1 MSTVEGK
8 KQEKR
13 RALLDA
19 AYELFLERGTS
30 KTSVEDITS
39 RAKVGK
45 GTFYLYFAD
54 KGSVTQALLARVSYQ
69 LLDNACTAAEQHAAE
84 LTSFP
89 DQMIFVID
97 HIIEALRADTL
108 MLRFLERS
116 FVWPGL
122 DQIEASGEAEPLMR
136 KVLQIVMCSPEMA
149 GRTEREIYQ
158 RITAL
163 GSMCISVCYTS
174 VLEGKPDNI
183 DNMKPILYDIIRRRS
198 ERTSPLPAPAKGPL
212 RQSSGAKNGKGRLF
226 SKKPLQLRK
235 KCDIILK
242 SIRHLD
248 G

>member
-69 LLDNACTAAEQHAAE
+69 LLDNACAAAEQHAAE

-149 GRTEREIYQ
+149 GRTERE
-158 RITAL
+158 
-163 GSMCISVCYTS
+163 
-174 VLEGKPDNI
+174 D
-183 DNMKPILYDIIRRRS
+183 
-198 ERTSPLPAPAKGPL
+198 LPAHHRPGQHVHVGVLYLRVGGQARQHRQHEAHPL
-212 RQSSGAKNGKGRLF
+212 
-226 SKKPLQLRK
+226 
-235 KCDIILK
+235 
-242 SIRHLD
+242 
-248 G
+248 

>member
-45 GTFYLYFAD
+45 GTFYLSFAD

-69 LLDNACTAAEQHAAE
+69 LLDNACAAAEQHAAE

-183 DNMKPILYDIIRRRS
+183 DNMKPILYDIIRRA
-198 ERTSPLPAPAKGPL
+198 L
-212 RQSSGAKNGKGRLF
+212 
-226 SKKPLQLRK
+226 
-235 KCDIILK
+235 
-242 SIRHLD
+242 
-248 G
+248 

>member
-1 MSTVEGK
+1 MKPSGKEESSGNMGTVEGK

-13 RALLDA
+13 RALLEA
-19 AYELFLERGTS
+19 AYDLFLERGAA

-39 RAKVGK
+39 RAKVAK
-45 GTFYLYFAD
+45 GTFYLYFQD
-54 KGSVTQALLARVSYQ
+54 KGAVMQALLGRVSYQ
-69 LLDNACTAAEQHAAE
+69 LLSNACEAVEKQTE
-84 LTSFP
+84 LENFP
-89 DQMIFVID
+89 DKMVVFVID

-163 GSMCISVCYTS
+163 GSMCMSVCYSS
-174 VLEGKPDNI
+174 VLEGKPDDI
-183 DNMKPILYDIIRRRS
+183 EAMKPVLYDIVRRS
-198 ERTSPLPAPAKGPL
+198 
-212 RQSSGAKNGKGRLF
+212 
-226 SKKPLQLRK
+226 
-235 KCDIILK
+235 LK
-242 SIRHLD
+242 VEK
-248 G
+248 

>member
-69 LLDNACTAAEQHAAE
+69 LLDNACAAAEQHAAE

-97 HIIEALRADTL
+97 HIIEALRADTRPRRAL
-108 MLRFLERS
+108 ALRLAG
-116 FVWPGL
+116 PGRHPFHPWGV
-122 DQIEASGEAEPLMR
+122 AAPLMR
-136 KVLQIVMCSPEMA
+136 KVLQTVMCSPEMA

-163 GSMCISVCYTS
+163 GSMCMSVCYTS

-183 DNMKPILYDIIRRRS
+183 DNMKPILYDIIRRA
-198 ERTSPLPAPAKGPL
+198 L
-212 RQSSGAKNGKGRLF
+212 
-226 SKKPLQLRK
+226 
-235 KCDIILK
+235 
-242 SIRHLD
+242 
-248 G
+248 

>member
-1 MSTVEGK
+1 MNTVEGK

-19 AYELFLERGTS
+19 AYELFLERGAS

-54 KGSVTQALLARVSYQ
+54 KGAVTQALLARVSYQ
-69 LLDNACTAAEQHAAE
+69 LLDDAVTACERASAPMD
-84 LTSFP
+84 FP
-89 DQMIFVID
+89 DKMIFVID
-97 HIIEALRADTL
+97 HIIEALRTDTL

-122 DQIEASGEAEPLMR
+122 DKIEASGEAEPLMC
-136 KVLQIVMCSPEMA
+136 KLLHAIMSSPEMA
-149 GRTEREIYQ
+149 GLTEPRRQARPHRRHETRALQHHPEGPAMIFAEICKKSLQSGQ
-158 RITAL
+158 RC
-163 GSMCISVCYTS
+163 G
-174 VLEGKPDNI
+174 
-183 DNMKPILYDIIRRRS
+183 II
-198 ERTSPLPAPAKGPL
+198 
-212 RQSSGAKNGKGRLF
+212 
-226 SKKPLQLRK
+226 
-235 KCDIILK
+235 IK

>member
-1 MSTVEGK
+1 MQAMSTVEGK

-19 AYELFLERGTS
+19 AYELFLERGAA

-54 KGSVTQALLARVSYQ
+54 KGAVTQALLARVSYQ
-69 LLDNACTAAEQHAAE
+69 LLDDAVDASEHAKG

-97 HIIEALRADTL
+97 HIIEALRRDTL

-122 DQIEASGEAEPLMR
+122 DKIEASGEVEPLMCNLL
-136 KVLQIVMCSPEMA
+136 KTIMSSPEMA

-163 GSMCISVCYTS
+163 GSMCMSVCYS
-174 VLEGKPDNI
+174 SILEGKPDNI
-183 DNMKPILYDIIRRRS
+183 DAMKPVLYDIIRKA
-198 ERTSPLPAPAKGPL
+198 LG
-212 RQSSGAKNGKGRLF
+212 
-226 SKKPLQLRK
+226 
-235 KCDIILK
+235 
-242 SIRHLD
+242 
-248 G
+248 